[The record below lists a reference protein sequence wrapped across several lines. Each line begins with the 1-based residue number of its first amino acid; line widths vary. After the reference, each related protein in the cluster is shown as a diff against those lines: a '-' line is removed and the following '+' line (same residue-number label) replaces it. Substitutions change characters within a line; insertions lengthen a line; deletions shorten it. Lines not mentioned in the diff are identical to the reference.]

1 MKIQIL
7 FVFLG
12 FVIVSSSTNAEITGK
27 VWTLIKDKNGIKIY
41 ASEYKNSK
49 IKIFKGEAIVDAGVE
64 VFNVMLREPSIYKD
78 FLFRCK
84 ESAMIKKFAEDDIL
98 ALNITSMPWPV
109 MDREVLVRGTVEKK
123 FSKGIFTVLLEGI
136 PLDQYNSYI
145 PISKNRKRM
154 TKVWSIFIL
163 QVLSREQTRIV
174 YHLYADPGGIPAG
187 LVNLFMSDAPYET
200 LLGMQRIVKAPK
212 YAEIFR
218 KAPTIP
224 ELEEYYKGTLNSKK

>member
-145 PISKNRKRM
+145 PISKNRK
-154 TKVWSIFIL
+154 
-163 QVLSREQTRIV
+163 
-174 YHLYADPGGIPAG
+174 
-187 LVNLFMSDAPYET
+187 
-200 LLGMQRIVKAPK
+200 
-212 YAEIFR
+212 
-218 KAPTIP
+218 
-224 ELEEYYKGTLNSKK
+224 